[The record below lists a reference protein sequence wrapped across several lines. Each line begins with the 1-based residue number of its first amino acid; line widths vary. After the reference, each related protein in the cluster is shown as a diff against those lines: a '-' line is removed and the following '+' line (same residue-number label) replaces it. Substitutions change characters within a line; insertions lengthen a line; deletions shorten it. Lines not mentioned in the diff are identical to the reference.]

1 VTTADLDF
9 TPGRAGAG
17 DLSVRWHPGAPSAR
31 HDDAPEIQVHAYD
44 EHTVLLRQNR
54 SVNYEAPFLF
64 LLFGT
69 ERAVLLDTGATAQ
82 HEWFPLRRT
91 VDELVEA
98 WLVRHPRPGYGLVV
112 THTHSHG
119 DHVAGDAQFADRPQ
133 TTVVPA
139 DVDAV
144 YAYYGLAAG
153 TPDATAVLDLGGRV
167 LDVIPGPGHDEA
179 AVVFYDRYTGL
190 LFTGDTVY
198 PGRLYVRD
206 WPAFS
211 ATVDRLL
218 AWCATHPVTHLLG
231 CHIEMTTT
239 PGVDYAIR
247 TTYQPDE
254 PPLQMTVAQLRGI
267 REAIDEVADRPG
279 VHRFADVI
287 LYHGIPDGH
296 FG

>member
-1 VTTADLDF
+1 MNGTDIDFGAGLAGSGDLD
-9 TPGRAGAG
+9 
-17 DLSVRWHPGAPSAR
+17 VRWHPGAPSAR
-31 HDDAPEIQVHAYD
+31 HDRAPEIQVHRYD
-44 EHTVLLRQNR
+44 GHTVILRQNK
-54 SVNYEAPFLF
+54 SVNYEAPFQF
-64 LLFGT
+64 LLFGN
-69 ERAVLLDTGATAQ
+69 ERAVLVDTGATAR
-82 HEWFPLRRT
+82 HGYFPLRHT

-98 WLVRHPRPGYGLVV
+98 WLARHPRAGYELVV

-119 DHVAGDAQFADRPQ
+119 DHVAGDGQFADRPL

-139 DVDAV
+139 HGDAV
-144 YAYYGLAAG
+144 RSYFGLVDW
-153 TPDATAVLDLGGRV
+153 PDATATVDLGGRV

-206 WPAFS
+206 WPAFT

-218 AWCATHPVTHLLG
+218 AWCRTHPVTHLLG
-231 CHIEMTTT
+231 CHIEMTST
-239 PGVDYAIR
+239 PGIDYPIR

-254 PPLQMTVAQLRGI
+254 PPLQMTVAQLEGI
-267 REAIDEVADRPG
+267 RAAIDEVANRPG
-279 VHRFADVI
+279 VHRFGDFIV
-287 LYHGIPDGH
+287 YHGIPDGH

>member
-1 VTTADLDF
+1 MTDLDF
-9 TPGRAGAG
+9 SPGRAGIG
-17 DLSVRWHPGAPSAR
+17 DLDVRWHAGAASAR
-31 HDDAPEIQVHAYD
+31 HDDAPEIQVHAYN
-44 EHTVLLRQNR
+44 EHTVILRQNK

-64 LLFGT
+64 LMFGN

-82 HEWFPLRRT
+82 HEYFPLRRT
-91 VDELVEA
+91 VDELIEA
-98 WLVRHPRPGYGLVV
+98 WLTRHPRPSYELVV

-119 DHVAGDAQFADRPQ
+119 DHVAGDGQFADRPH

-139 DVDAV
+139 HGEAVRSYFGLVDW
-144 YAYYGLAAG
+144 
-153 TPDATAVLDLGGRV
+153 PDATAALDLGGRV
-167 LDVIPGPGHDEA
+167 LDVIPGPGHDDA
-179 AVVFYDRYTGL
+179 AVVFYDRFSGL

-206 WPAFS
+206 WSAFT

-239 PGVDYAIR
+239 PGADYAIR

-254 PPLQMTVAQLRGI
+254 PPLQMSVAQLERL
-267 REAIDEVADRPG
+267 REAIGEVADRPG